1 MIRMSVRR
9 RVWGAAVP
17 AMIFLCLLVFA
28 VPSEDTV
35 LVRIEKTDA
44 ERIPVE
50 MEADIL
56 IVQELRTSL
65 IAVVPSSRWDGLAG
79 LGISGKV
86 LDGDADGK
94 AYFLVYTPRPGDPD
108 VLKKFGTAVSLDER
122 TCLFWSGA
130 AEAREILPSVF
141 KIKRLWLDR
150 QIAWSRPGKAV
161 AEPPEARADVL
172 SDPWITGWVA
182 KVAKVN
188 LTASI
193 QSLQNFKSRY
203 TSTGTCQSAGTYL
216 YNRFI
221 QMGLSCSYEPFT
233 FSRSSISTRNVIARL
248 PGKKYPGQVVI
259 VCAHYDSISD
269 RPVLLAPGADDNAS
283 GTAAVLEIARVLA
296 GKSFEY
302 TVKFI
307 CFSAEEWGL
316 YGSENYARR
325 AKNRGE
331 KIVGVI
337 NMDMV
342 SYTDATRKKLE
353 IYVNSSSNWLGSKF
367 IQTAATYAP
376 LPIAK
381 YVDGSADWSDHWS
394 FWDYGFYALCGI
406 ESAADWNP
414 YYHRTTDTLD
424 KLNLN
429 FCVSVTK
436 ASLATV
442 AVLAKPYTATA
453 ALSGPEAWS
462 PNAGFFPAVSRGTA
476 AISKEP

>member
-1 MIRMSVRR
+1 MIRTDASRR
-9 RVWGAAVP
+9 AWGTVVSAI
-17 AMIFLCLLVFA
+17 IFLCLFVSA

-35 LVRIEKTDA
+35 LIRIEKADA
-44 ERIPVE
+44 ERIP
-50 MEADIL
+50 ADL
-56 IVQELRTSL
+56 ESNLRVVQEFRSFLL
-65 IAVVPSSRWDGLAG
+65 AVAPSSRWARLTAS
-79 LGISGKV
+79 GITGEF

-108 VLKKFGTAVSLDER
+108 VLKKYGTAVPLDDR

-172 SDPWITGWVA
+172 SDPRITGWIA
-182 KVAKVN
+182 KVDKAR
-188 LTASI
+188 LSAAI
-193 QSLQNFKSRY
+193 LSLQNFKTRY
-203 TSTGTCQSAGTYL
+203 TSTGGCQGAGNYL
-216 YNRFI
+216 YNQFV
-221 QMGLSCSYEPFT
+221 QMGLSCSYETFT
-233 FSRSSISTRNVIARL
+233 LSGGSVSTRNVIAKL
-248 PGKKYPGQVVI
+248 PGKKYPAQVVI
-259 VCAHYDSISD
+259 VCAHYDSYSN
-269 RPVLLAPGADDNAS
+269 RRNVLAPGADDNAS
-283 GTAAVLEIARVLA
+283 GTAAVLEIARILA

-316 YGSENYARR
+316 YGSDYYARR
-325 AKNRGE
+325 AKNRSE

-342 SYTDATRKKLE
+342 AYTDIYRKKLE
-353 IYVNSSSNWLGSKF
+353 IYVNSSSNWLGTKF
-367 IQTAATYAP
+367 LQAAATYAP
-376 LPIAK
+376 MSISK
-381 YVDGSADWSDHWS
+381 YIDGSADWSDHWS

-436 ASLATV
+436 AALATAV
-442 AVLAKPYTATA
+442 VLAKPYTATA
-453 ALSGPEAWS
+453 AAPSGPEEWS
-462 PNAGFFPAVSRGTA
+462 LNEGLFSNASRG
-476 AISKEP
+476 PGRDQ